1 MVVVVVLQVLL
12 VEVVLDC
19 YYQGVVV
26 VVFHTAVHMSSII
39 KVNAQEKFL
48 CRKLICG
55 PYIMLYVVDKL

>member
-1 MVVVVVLQVLL
+1 MLQVGFLMVQAKQEQIL
-12 VEVVLDC
+12 WNILDHM
-19 YYQGVVV
+19 Y
-26 VVFHTAVHMSSII
+26 TAVHMSSII

>member
-1 MVVVVVLQVLL
+1 MPNFLHNCHELAHYIVGIVVQNRV
-12 VEVVLDC
+12 
-19 YYQGVVV
+19 
-26 VVFHTAVHMSSII
+26 HTAVHMSSII